1 MNNFIIYSENI
12 LLCGKGLRD
21 EKNGRSLSDHTGIQ
35 CGAGGRNRSGF
46 VRGGLS
52 PAYSRGVREVIFN
65 GKSSD
70 IVSYDRKTGNGEG
83 VTLSGVVNSC
93 CCFDNNLRKGVME
106 NNRNTIVLGIG
117 SVVDAPTAALYLQL
131 GANFVVGPL
140 FNPEIAPVCNRRL
153 VPYCPG
159 CMTVS
164 EIGKAQELGCD
175 LTKVFPGDVVG
186 PNMVKGLKAPMPWSK
201 IMVTGGVAPEE
212 ENLKGW
218 FKAGVF
224 CVGMGSKLFPSDKVK
239 AGDWQYVTDKCKE
252 ALGYVAKARA

>member
-1 MNNFIIYSENI
+1 MAKFDKIAVLKKIGDTGMVPVFYHKDLET
-12 LLCGKGLRD
+12 C
-21 EKNGRSLSDHTGIQ
+21 KNVVKACYEG
-35 CGAGGRNRSGF
+35 
-46 VRGGLS
+46 
-52 PAYSRGVREVIFN
+52 GVRAFEFTNRGDFAQEVF
-65 GKSSD
+65 
-70 IVSYDRKTGNGEG
+70 GEL
-83 VTLSGVVNSC
+83 VKWADKECPELA
-93 CCFDNNLRKGVME
+93 
-106 NNRNTIVLGIG
+106 LGIG
-117 SVVDAPTAALYLQL
+117 SVVDAPTAA
-131 GANFVVGPL
+131 
-140 FNPEIAPVCNRRL
+140 
-153 VPYCPG
+153 
-159 CMTVS
+159 VS

-212 ENLKGW
+212 ENLTKW